1 MGVEALPGGGYWYDK
16 KTKDG
21 PRRPSYRGR
30 LMIRFGMRQFAQLS
44 FAAVK
49 ALVPAALLLAGPM
62 ALQAGAQDSQAP
74 AAAGAA
80 GVTFY
85 TGANLTGSSK
95 TLTLGPDQPYTSIP
109 YVGDEL
115 NEQINSLAA
124 DAQIGAILFQRPYF
138 ASRDDACGPN
148 LGTAGDPDSV
158 WLGLTADFAPPPNV
172 VQGAG
177 DGTYEA
183 PTLPD
188 GDYSSVIAYRRD
200 MGPPP
205 GFLLLERRSYY
216 NRDCERSADQ
226 SYFNRIFVPVP
237 NPPQREAC
245 TDLSVPANAHGA
257 GADAPR
263 FVRVTEA
270 VALQP
275 YHFSRS
281 YQGIEHRF
289 LLTLFAGPG
298 CSGET
303 ISLPSSENGRSGAY
317 RLSDY
322 EFDRKVKSVAIRYL
336 RGPLDRY
343 LADAPADAQ
352 AGLTA
357 PAPTAPAASSTPGTI
372 AVPTPQPAPPPSP
385 ATSGTAQ
392 QQQLTA
398 PPASG
403 TQASGAQT
411 SGAQASGGGL
421 QPAPPTAPPQQQQ
434 QALQPIPVPVP
445 QAAPVPSRPTG
456 PQEETFRFP
465 VHQSYRLN
473 YCLEDEQGC
482 GEPAATAWCEASGF
496 ARATR
501 WAQEDNIGAL
511 YPTVFIGSGSICDKF
526 LCDGFEEITCS
537 Q

>member
-1 MGVEALPGGGYWYDK
+1 
-16 KTKDG
+16 
-21 PRRPSYRGR
+21 
-30 LMIRFGMRQFAQLS
+30 MIRFEKRLLAQS
-44 FAAVK
+44 TCAV
-49 ALVPAALLLAGPM
+49 LAALLLASP
-62 ALQAGAQDSQAP
+62 AGAQDTQAP
-74 AAAGAA
+74 TAD

-95 TLTLGPDQPYTSIP
+95 TLTLGADQPFTAIP

-115 NEQINSLAA
+115 NEQINALRA
-124 DAQIGAILFQRPYF
+124 DPQVGAILFQRPYF
-138 ASRDDACGPN
+138 ANRDDACGPN
-148 LGTAGDPDSV
+148 LGTTEDPDAL
-158 WLGLTADFAPPPNV
+158 WLGLTADFAPPFP
-172 VQGAG
+172 G
-177 DGTYEA
+177 DGAYEA

-188 GDYSSVIAYRRD
+188 DDYSSVIAYRRD
-200 MGPPP
+200 LGPPP

-226 SYFNRIFVPVP
+226 SYFNRIFIPVP

-245 TDLSVPANAHGA
+245 TDLSVPASAHGA

-289 LLTLFAGPG
+289 LLTLFDGPG
-298 CSGET
+298 CSGT
-303 ISLPSSENGRSGAY
+303 SISLPNLDNGRSANY

-322 EFDRKVKSVAIRYL
+322 EFDRKVKSVAIHYL

-343 LADAPADAQ
+343 LADAPADAPDDANQ
-352 AGLTA
+352 AGLTP
-357 PAPTAPAASSTPGTI
+357 PAPTAPAAAAAPGTI
-372 AVPTPQPAPPPSP
+372 TVPSPQPAPPPAAP
-385 ATSGTAQ
+385 AAGTAQQ

-398 PPASG
+398 PPA
-403 TQASGAQT
+403 AA
-411 SGAQASGGGL
+411 AGGGL
-421 QPAPPTAPPQQQQ
+421 QPAPPTAPPRQQQV
-434 QALQPIPVPVP
+434 LQPIPVPVP

-465 VHQSYRLN
+465 VHQVYRLN
-473 YCLEDEQGC
+473 YCLADEQGC
-482 GEPAATAWCEASGF
+482 GEPAATAWCSARGF

-501 WAQEDNIGAL
+501 WSQEDNIGAL

>member
-1 MGVEALPGGGYWYDK
+1 MILFEK
-16 KTKDG
+16 
-21 PRRPSYRGR
+21 R
-30 LMIRFGMRQFAQLS
+30 LFVQPTFAVL
-44 FAAVK
+44 
-49 ALVPAALLLAGPM
+49 AALLLAGPM
-62 ALQAGAQDSQAP
+62 APQAGAQETQAP
-74 AAAGAA
+74 ADPMPASG

-85 TGANLTGSSK
+85 TGANLTGTSK
-95 TLTLGPDQPYTSIP
+95 TLTLGADQPYTAIP

-124 DAQIGAILFQRPYF
+124 DPQVGAILFQRPYF

-148 LGTAGDPDSV
+148 LGTAEDPDAV
-158 WLGLTADFAPPPNV
+158 WLGLTADFAPPFP
-172 VQGAG
+172 G
-177 DGTYEA
+177 DGAYEA
-183 PTLPD
+183 PALPD
-188 GDYSSVIAYRRD
+188 DDYSSVIAYRRD
-200 MGPPP
+200 LGPPP

-226 SYFNRIFVPVP
+226 SYFNRIFVPIP

-245 TDLSVPANAHGA
+245 TDLSVPASAHGA

-289 LLTLFAGPG
+289 LLTLFDGPG
-298 CSGET
+298 CSGT
-303 ISLPSSENGRSGAY
+303 SISLPSSENGRSANY
-317 RLSDY
+317 RLSAY

-343 LADAPADAQ
+343 LADAPADAE
-352 AGLTA
+352 AGLTP
-357 PAPTAPAASSTPGTI
+357 PAPTAPAAASAPGTI
-372 AVPTPQPAPPPSP
+372 SAPSPQPAPPPSGSASG
-385 ATSGTAQ
+385 ATGQ

-398 PPASG
+398 PPAAAAGS
-403 TQASGAQT
+403 A
-411 SGAQASGGGL
+411 GGL

-465 VHQSYRLN
+465 VHQVYRLN
-473 YCLEDEQGC
+473 YCLADEQGC
-482 GEPAATAWCEASGF
+482 GEPAATAWCEARGF

-511 YPTVFIGSGSICDKF
+511 YPTVFIGNGSICDKF